1 MGLGALL
8 IPHLREEIFT
18 PLLELTNAKHAVGEW
33 IRGTFLRI
41 NDGDSVG
48 HQTAFTWLAY
58 LFNMLAPGFAFV
70 GAIYVL
76 GIGILL
82 GSQIL
87 SLKKIWRIGDQAKLL
102 TLVLSV
108 IGAALLFSPM
118 ISVKNRLWGMYLF
131 PGLIF
136 VSLAFFTFVDSIE
149 FKKMPTSKGQ
159 INRLAINCLLVMT
172 IALASLSWAPRW
184 IDDFIDLGLRNSRGS
199 EYVLPSHLTGV

>member
-1 MGLGALL
+1 M
-8 IPHLREEIFT
+8 
-18 PLLELTNAKHAVGEW
+18 LT
-33 IRGTFLRI
+33 
-41 NDGDSVG
+41 
-48 HQTAFTWLAY
+48 
-58 LFNMLAPGFAFV
+58 PGFAFV

-76 GIGILL
+76 GIGLLL

-87 SLKKIWRIGDQAKLL
+87 SLKTTWRIGDQAKLL

-118 ISVKNRLWGMYLF
+118 ISVKSRLWGMYLF

-136 VSLAFFTFVDSIE
+136 VILAFFTFVDSIE
-149 FKKMPTSKGQ
+149 LKKAPTSKGQ